1 MMPLIAVVSSADQE
15 TFKKVL
21 SEVDIAISTAAIP
34 GRWDAGRM
42 KGSVMVHG

>member
-1 MMPLIAVVSSADQE
+1 MFYFLQASLQQIQVFLPADQE

-34 GRWDAGRM
+34 GRWG
-42 KGSVMVHG
+42 